1 MFFYP
6 VFLYFINE
14 MTKEVFESVDEV
26 SLMSSEKI
34 DPIFVDADFDYEVF
48 EQEVKAYIA

>member
-1 MFFYP
+1 
-6 VFLYFINE
+6 
-14 MTKEVFESVDEV
+14 MTKDVFDSIDES

-48 EQEVKAYIA
+48 EQEVKAYVA